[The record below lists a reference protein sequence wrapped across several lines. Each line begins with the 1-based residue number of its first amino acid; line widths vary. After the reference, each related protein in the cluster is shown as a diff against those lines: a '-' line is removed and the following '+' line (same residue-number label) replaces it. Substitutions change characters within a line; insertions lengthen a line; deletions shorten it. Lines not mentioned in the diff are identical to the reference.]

1 VPPGLPGRAVT
12 RVGHV
17 IYLHGFASSPESSKA
32 QRFGRELAACGV
44 SFECPDLNQPAF
56 ETLTVTRM
64 LERVHRAIAGAP
76 AHPVALIGSSLGA
89 FVALHATGADRLIL
103 LAPAVDFGG
112 HRLTRFGKYS
122 LDEWRQAGRV
132 SVFHYGQNRWADIDF
147 ILYEDAARY
156 DAFSAP
162 ANVPTLVFHGRADDT
177 VDPASV
183 ERWADGRPGVDLRM
197 VDDDHQ
203 LSRSVDL
210 IWAES
215 RKFLGLR

>member
-1 VPPGLPGRAVT
+1 
-12 RVGHV
+12 
-17 IYLHGFASSPESSKA
+17 
-32 QRFGRELAACGV
+32 
-44 SFECPDLNQPAF
+44 
-56 ETLTVTRM
+56 
-64 LERVHRAIAGAP
+64 
-76 AHPVALIGSSLGA
+76 
-89 FVALHATGADRLIL
+89 
-103 LAPAVDFGG
+103 
-112 HRLTRFGKYS
+112 
-122 LDEWRQAGRV
+122 
-132 SVFHYGQNRWADIDF
+132 VFHYGQNRWADIDF